1 MDLFYILLNLNEF
14 PADHLIYA
22 ELPWTLESKAISIDK
37 NSKPELNLNINNS
50 EYSYFLDVAMARK
63 LLQVYS
69 TNTFVW
75 QIPASVSSNMYCESR
90 IKITLSRM
98 PRFNSSLHDPE

>member
-37 NSKPELNLNINNS
+37 NSKPELNLNINNI
-50 EYSYFLDVAMARK
+50 EYSYFLEITMARK

-69 TNTFVW
+69 TNNVCLADTCQRVIEYVLRE
-75 QIPASVSSNMYCESR
+75 QN
-90 IKITLSRM
+90 
-98 PRFNSSLHDPE
+98 

>member
-37 NSKPELNLNINNS
+37 NSKPELNLNINNI
-50 EYSYFLDVAMARK
+50 EYSYFLEIEMARK

-69 TNTFVW
+69 T
-75 QIPASVSSNMYCESR
+75 SNVCLAATCQR
-90 IKITLSRM
+90 IIEYVLRDQ
-98 PRFNSSLHDPE
+98 N

>member
-22 ELPWTLESKAISIDK
+22 ELPRTLESKAISIDK
-37 NSKPELNLNINNS
+37 NSKPELDLNINNI

-69 TNTFVW
+69 TNNVCLADTCQRVIEYVLRE
-75 QIPASVSSNMYCESR
+75 QN
-90 IKITLSRM
+90 
-98 PRFNSSLHDPE
+98 

>member
-14 PADHLIYA
+14 PANYLIYV

-37 NSKPELNLNINNS
+37 NSKPELSLNINNS

-69 TNTFVW
+69 TNNVCLADMC
-75 QIPASVSSNMYCESR
+75 QRVIEYVLREQN
-90 IKITLSRM
+90 
-98 PRFNSSLHDPE
+98 

>member
-37 NSKPELNLNINNS
+37 NSKPELNLNINNI
-50 EYSYFLDVAMARK
+50 EYSYFLEIEMARK

-69 TNTFVW
+69 T
-75 QIPASVSSNMYCESR
+75 SNVCLAATCQR
-90 IKITLSRM
+90 IIEYVLREQ
-98 PRFNSSLHDPE
+98 N

>member
-37 NSKPELNLNINNS
+37 NSKPELNLNINNI
-50 EYSYFLDVAMARK
+50 EYSYFLEIAMARK

-69 TNTFVW
+69 T
-75 QIPASVSSNMYCESR
+75 SNVCLADMCQRVIEYVLREQ
-90 IKITLSRM
+90 
-98 PRFNSSLHDPE
+98 N

>member
-69 TNTFVW
+69 TNNICLADTCQRVIEYVLRE
-75 QIPASVSSNMYCESR
+75 QN
-90 IKITLSRM
+90 
-98 PRFNSSLHDPE
+98 

>member
-50 EYSYFLDVAMARK
+50 EY
-63 LLQVYS
+63 
-69 TNTFVW
+69 W
-75 QIPASVSSNMYCESR
+75 R
-90 IKITLSRM
+90 IQT
-98 PRFNSSLHDPE
+98 

>member
-14 PADHLIYA
+14 PANYLIYA
-22 ELPWTLESKAISIDK
+22 ELPWTLESKATSIDK
-37 NSKPELNLNINNS
+37 NSKPELNLNINNI

-69 TNTFVW
+69 TNNVCLADTCQRVIEYVLRE
-75 QIPASVSSNMYCESR
+75 QN
-90 IKITLSRM
+90 
-98 PRFNSSLHDPE
+98 

>member
-37 NSKPELNLNINNS
+37 NSKPELNLNINNI
-50 EYSYFLDVAMARK
+50 EYAYFLDVAMARK

-69 TNTFVW
+69 TNNVCLANTCQRVIEYVLRE
-75 QIPASVSSNMYCESR
+75 QN
-90 IKITLSRM
+90 
-98 PRFNSSLHDPE
+98 

>member
-14 PADHLIYA
+14 PNDYLIYA
-22 ELPWTLESKAISIDK
+22 ELPWTLESKAISINK
-37 NSKPELNLNINNS
+37 NSKPELNLNINNI

-69 TNTFVW
+69 TNNVCLADTC
-75 QIPASVSSNMYCESR
+75 QR
-90 IKITLSRM
+90 IIEYVLREQ
-98 PRFNSSLHDPE
+98 N

>member
-37 NSKPELNLNINNS
+37 NPKPELNLNINNI
-50 EYSYFLDVAMARK
+50 EYSYFLDVTMARK

-69 TNTFVW
+69 TNNICLADTCQRVIEYVLRE
-75 QIPASVSSNMYCESR
+75 QN
-90 IKITLSRM
+90 
-98 PRFNSSLHDPE
+98 

>member
-22 ELPWTLESKAISIDK
+22 ELPWTLESKATSIDK
-37 NSKPELNLNINNS
+37 NSKPELNLNINTI
-50 EYSYFLDVAMARK
+50 EYAYFLEIAMARK

-69 TNTFVW
+69 TNNV
-75 QIPASVSSNMYCESR
+75 C
-90 IKITLSRM
+90 LSDTCQRVIEYVLQEQ
-98 PRFNSSLHDPE
+98 N

>member
-37 NSKPELNLNINNS
+37 NSKPELNLNINNI
-50 EYSYFLDVAMARK
+50 EYSYFLEIVMARK

-69 TNTFVW
+69 T
-75 QIPASVSSNMYCESR
+75 SNVCLAATCQR
-90 IKITLSRM
+90 IIEYVLRDQ
-98 PRFNSSLHDPE
+98 N

>member
-37 NSKPELNLNINNS
+37 NSKSELNLNINNI
-50 EYSYFLDVAMARK
+50 EYSYFLEIAMARK

-69 TNTFVW
+69 TNNVCLADTCQRVIEYVLRE
-75 QIPASVSSNMYCESR
+75 QN
-90 IKITLSRM
+90 
-98 PRFNSSLHDPE
+98 

>member
-37 NSKPELNLNINNS
+37 NSKPELNLNINNI
-50 EYSYFLDVAMARK
+50 EYSYFLEIAMARK

-69 TNTFVW
+69 TNNVCLADTCQRVIEYILRE
-75 QIPASVSSNMYCESR
+75 QN
-90 IKITLSRM
+90 
-98 PRFNSSLHDPE
+98 

>member
-1 MDLFYILLNLNEF
+1 MDLFYVLLNLNEF

-37 NSKPELNLNINNS
+37 NSKPELNLNINNI
-50 EYSYFLDVAMARK
+50 EYSYFLEIAMARK

-69 TNTFVW
+69 TNNVCLADTCQRVIEYVLRE
-75 QIPASVSSNMYCESR
+75 QN
-90 IKITLSRM
+90 
-98 PRFNSSLHDPE
+98 

>member
-37 NSKPELNLNINNS
+37 NSKPELNLNINNI
-50 EYSYFLDVAMARK
+50 EYSYFLEIAMARK

-69 TNTFVW
+69 TNNVCLADTC
-75 QIPASVSSNMYCESR
+75 QR
-90 IKITLSRM
+90 IIEYALK
-98 PRFNSSLHDPE
+98 EQA

>member
-37 NSKPELNLNINNS
+37 NSKPELNLNINNI
-50 EYSYFLDVAMARK
+50 EYSYFLEIAMARK

-69 TNTFVW
+69 TNNVCL
-75 QIPASVSSNMYCESR
+75 ADMYQRVIEYV
-90 IKITLSRM
+90 LQEQ
-98 PRFNSSLHDPE
+98 N

>member
-14 PADHLIYA
+14 PADHLIYV

-37 NSKPELNLNINNS
+37 NSKPELNLNINNI
-50 EYSYFLDVAMARK
+50 EYSYFLEIAMARK

-69 TNTFVW
+69 T
-75 QIPASVSSNMYCESR
+75 SNVCLAATCQR
-90 IKITLSRM
+90 IIEYVLREQ
-98 PRFNSSLHDPE
+98 N

>member
-37 NSKPELNLNINNS
+37 NSKPELNLNINNI
-50 EYSYFLDVAMARK
+50 EYSYFLDVAMARNFTS
-63 LLQVYS
+63 LFNEQCLSGRYLP
-69 TNTFVW
+69 T
-75 QIPASVSSNMYCESR
+75 CHR
-90 IKITLSRM
+90 ICIARAELK
-98 PRFNSSLHDPE
+98 

>member
-22 ELPWTLESKAISIDK
+22 ELPWTLESKVISIDK
-37 NSKPELNLNINNS
+37 NSKPELNLNINNI
-50 EYSYFLDVAMARK
+50 EYSYFLEIAMARK

-69 TNTFVW
+69 TNNVCLADTCQRVIEYVLRE
-75 QIPASVSSNMYCESR
+75 QN
-90 IKITLSRM
+90 
-98 PRFNSSLHDPE
+98 

>member
-1 MDLFYILLNLNEF
+1 MDLSYILLNLNEF

-22 ELPWTLESKAISIDK
+22 ELPWTLESKATSINK
-37 NSKPELNLNINNS
+37 NSKPELSLNINNS

-69 TNTFVW
+69 TNNVCLAATCQRVIEYVLRE
-75 QIPASVSSNMYCESR
+75 QN
-90 IKITLSRM
+90 
-98 PRFNSSLHDPE
+98 

>member
-1 MDLFYILLNLNEF
+1 MDLFYIRLNLNEF

-37 NSKPELNLNINNS
+37 NSKPELNLNINNI
-50 EYSYFLDVAMARK
+50 EYSYFLEIAMARK

-69 TNTFVW
+69 TNNVCLADTCQRVIEYVLRE
-75 QIPASVSSNMYCESR
+75 QN
-90 IKITLSRM
+90 
-98 PRFNSSLHDPE
+98 

>member
-14 PADHLIYA
+14 PVDHLIYA

-37 NSKPELNLNINNS
+37 NSKPELNLNINNI
-50 EYSYFLDVAMARK
+50 EYSYFLEIAMARK

-69 TNTFVW
+69 TNNVCLADTCQRVIEYVLRE
-75 QIPASVSSNMYCESR
+75 QN
-90 IKITLSRM
+90 
-98 PRFNSSLHDPE
+98 

>member
-37 NSKPELNLNINNS
+37 NSKPELNLNINNI
-50 EYSYFLDVAMARK
+50 EYQYFLEVALARK
-63 LLQVYS
+63 LLNIYS
-69 TNTFVW
+69 TNNLCLADTCQRVIEYVLRE
-75 QIPASVSSNMYCESR
+75 QN
-90 IKITLSRM
+90 
-98 PRFNSSLHDPE
+98 

>member
-50 EYSYFLDVAMARK
+50 EYSYFLEIAMARK

-69 TNTFVW
+69 T
-75 QIPASVSSNMYCESR
+75 SNVCLAATCQR
-90 IKITLSRM
+90 IIEYVLREQ
-98 PRFNSSLHDPE
+98 N

>member
-1 MDLFYILLNLNEF
+1 MDLFYVLLNLNEF

-37 NSKPELNLNINNS
+37 NSKPELNLNINNI
-50 EYSYFLDVAMARK
+50 EYSYFLEIAMARK

-69 TNTFVW
+69 TNNVCLADTCQRVIEYVLRE
-75 QIPASVSSNMYCESR
+75 QS
-90 IKITLSRM
+90 
-98 PRFNSSLHDPE
+98 

>member
-37 NSKPELNLNINNS
+37 NFKPELNLNINNI
-50 EYSYFLDVAMARK
+50 EYSYFLEIAMARK

-69 TNTFVW
+69 TNNVCLADTCKRVREYVLRE
-75 QIPASVSSNMYCESR
+75 QN
-90 IKITLSRM
+90 
-98 PRFNSSLHDPE
+98 

>member
-37 NSKPELNLNINNS
+37 NSKPELNLNINNI
-50 EYSYFLDVAMARK
+50 EYSYFLEIAMARK

-69 TNTFVW
+69 TNNVCLADTC
-75 QIPASVSSNMYCESR
+75 QR
-90 IKITLSRM
+90 IIEYVLREQ
-98 PRFNSSLHDPE
+98 N

>member
-14 PADHLIYA
+14 PANHLIYA

-37 NSKPELNLNINNS
+37 NSKPELDLNINNI

-69 TNTFVW
+69 TNNVCLADTCQRVIEYVLRE
-75 QIPASVSSNMYCESR
+75 QN
-90 IKITLSRM
+90 
-98 PRFNSSLHDPE
+98 

>member
-37 NSKPELNLNINNS
+37 NSKPELNLNINNI
-50 EYSYFLDVAMARK
+50 EYSYFLEIAMARK

-69 TNTFVW
+69 TNNVCLADTC
-75 QIPASVSSNMYCESR
+75 QR
-90 IKITLSRM
+90 IIEYALKQ
-98 PRFNSSLHDPE
+98 